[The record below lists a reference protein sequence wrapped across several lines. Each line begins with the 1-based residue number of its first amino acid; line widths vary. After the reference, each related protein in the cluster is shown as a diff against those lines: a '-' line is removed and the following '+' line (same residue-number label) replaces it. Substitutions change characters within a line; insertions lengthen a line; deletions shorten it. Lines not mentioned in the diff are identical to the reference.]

1 MKEKKLHLI
10 GDAYKLGVDLPKGL
24 TLLRKKYGKIFGF
37 WLGKDRAVAISDF
50 EVLQDILNKNE
61 TAFRQQSIDQD
72 VVKMIRLE
80 ILSFWLQM
88 FLGQKDTTSA

>member
-1 MKEKKLHLI
+1 MRQ
-10 GDAYKLGVDLPKGL
+10 Y
-24 TLLRKKYGKIFGF
+24 FGF

-88 FLGQKDTTSA
+88 LG